1 MLKNCMRNQM
11 IKEYIRK
18 IVEKQDL
25 SSNEIENLFDLLMSG
40 EATDAQ
46 IGAILTG
53 LRMKGETVE
62 EISSAAK
69 VMREKAVKV
78 PVKDK
83 SKLIDTCGT
92 GGDKVNTFNVSTITA
107 FVVAG
112 SGAKVAKHGNRSVSS
127 KCGSADIMEALGIK
141 IDLPPEKVAEA
152 IEKIG
157 LGFLFAPIYHPAMKN
172 VIRQRREI
180 GIRTIFNIL
189 GPLSNP
195 AEANYQLMGVYSK
208 DLVEPLTKV
217 LLTLGIK
224 RAFVVHGMEGLD
236 EVSITTETLVG
247 ELKDNEINIY
257 KVKPED
263 FGLKSASLTEIEGGD
278 LDYNLKIATDILE
291 GKDSSPKTD
300 FVALNAGFALKAAGI
315 VDTIKEG
322 IEISKETIYSKK
334 AYDILEKLRNFA

>member
-1 MLKNCMRNQM
+1 M
-11 IKEYIRK
+11 IKEYIQK
-18 IVEKQDL
+18 VVEKQDL
-25 SSNEIENLFDLLMSG
+25 SSEEIKNLFNILMSG
-40 EATDAQ
+40 DATDSQ
-46 IGAILTG
+46 IGAILTA

-62 EISSAAK
+62 EISSAAQ

-78 PVKDK
+78 PVKNK
-83 SKLIDTCGT
+83 TNLIDTCGT

-127 KCGSADIMEALGIK
+127 KCGSADIMEALGVK

-172 VIRQRREI
+172 VIRQRKEI

-195 AEANYQLMGVYSK
+195 AEAHYQLMGVYSK
-208 DLVEPLTKV
+208 YLVEPLTKV
-217 LLTLGIK
+217 LSMLGIK

-247 ELKDNEINIY
+247 ELDEEEINVY

-263 FGLKSASLTEIEGGD
+263 FGLKSASLSDIEGGD
-278 LDYNLKIATDILE
+278 LEYNLKIALDILE
-291 GKDSSPKTD
+291 GKDNSPKTD
-300 FVALNAGFALKAAGI
+300 FVALNTAFALKSVGL
-315 VDTIKEG
+315 VENIKEG
-322 IEISKETIYSKK
+322 IDLAKETIHSKK
-334 AYDILEKLRNFA
+334 AFDILEKLRNFN

>member
-1 MLKNCMRNQM
+1 M
-11 IKEYIRK
+11 IKEYIK
-18 IVEKQDL
+18 KLVEKQNLSQEEVKDL
-25 SSNEIENLFDLLMSG
+25 FYHLMEG
-40 EATDAQ
+40 NATDAQ
-46 IGAILTG
+46 IGAVLTA

-62 EISSAAK
+62 EISSAAE
-69 VMREKAVKV
+69 VMRQKAVKV

-112 SGAKVAKHGNRSVSS
+112 AGARVAKHGNRSVSS

-172 VIRQRREI
+172 VIKQRREL

-195 AEANYQLMGVYSK
+195 ADAKFQLMGVYDK
-208 DLVEPLTKV
+208 DLVEPLAKV
-217 LLTLGIK
+217 LLNLGIK

-236 EVSITTETLVG
+236 EVSITTETVVA
-247 ELKDNEINIY
+247 ELDEQDVSIY

-263 FGLKSASLTEIEGGD
+263 VGLRSASLSDIEGGD
-278 LDYNLKIATDILE
+278 LEYNKKIALDILQ
-291 GKDSSPKTD
+291 GKDNSAKTD
-300 FVALNAGFALKAAGI
+300 FVALNAGFALKAVGL
-315 VDTIKEG
+315 VENVKEG
-322 IEISKETIYSKK
+322 VQLAKDTIYSKK
-334 AYDILEKLRNFA
+334 AYEILEKLRNFS